1 MLIYPDI
8 YIYVCMHVYIYII
21 HMHTYIYMYVYKY
34 ACMDGRMDG
43 WIHLQSS
50 YRVYMYAIFDCLFK
64 ACLISYYYIFQLHAY
79 MPTGMHACIL

>member
-1 MLIYPDI
+1 
-8 YIYVCMHVYIYII
+8 
-21 HMHTYIYMYVYKY
+21 
-34 ACMDGRMDG
+34 MDGRMDG

-79 MPTGMHACIL
+79 MPTGMHACMHIVTRLLTIRSSTL